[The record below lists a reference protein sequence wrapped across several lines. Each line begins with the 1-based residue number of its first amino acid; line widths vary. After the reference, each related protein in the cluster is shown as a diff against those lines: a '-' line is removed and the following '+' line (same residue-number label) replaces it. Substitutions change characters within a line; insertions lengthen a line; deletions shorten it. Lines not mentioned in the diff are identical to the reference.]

1 MVHKAQSSTVSG
13 RNSPSF
19 DKNDIKEVK
28 PSLLNLDCIKQ
39 EPIDE
44 EYKQSVSPS
53 ISTED
58 IKDEP
63 NVIKKEDL
71 KIGSVFSLTG
81 VSTSTAPT
89 LTHRDLP
96 ASCSNCKKVL
106 MDGETV
112 YQRKAHS
119 NIFCS
124 TPCLLKFYQTKQAKK
139 TCHFCLQAIT
149 QPKDVLQAPVD
160 NEETMKDFC
169 SQTCLSSF
177 NYKTIMS
184 TRISIVPVIKHEI
197 LQQDVVHKICS
208 DPCFFRFCNMNN
220 LSVCENCR
228 SNCNTPVMLKMENG
242 SIKLCS
248 AECLVQFKQK
258 IEAPQPCAMCSTPHL
273 MSDMVENKNSEDVVE
288 LFCTNSCVM
297 AAKIQAVSASVC
309 IVKPLFL
316 TACHLAMSDASIR
329 NFCTLTC
336 AMAFK
341 FKTFFSFVLQE
352 TQNAA
357 TSPTAAS
364 DQTQCDFLKPPE
376 KLPCAQ
382 CRRILKTTP
391 KVVQKKGKMNFVC
404 SQACSQ
410 EFKRVN
416 NTMGKCEFC
425 KNERIIKDV
434 KRVND
439 KDCYF
444 CSDGCIM
451 LFCHELEERWGEY
464 CHLCAYC
471 LSTSKTL
478 VTAQYKGVEEE
489 FCSEECNSNYN
500 MLFCHL
506 AKCDTCGREGKLR
519 QSLPMLGEVKHFCDL
534 KCLLHFC
541 NKKVQMVNKV
551 SSPPKSAGTVESSPV
566 IANVISLAGTLAKQ
580 PDASA
585 SSAQHGTHSHRHYVN
600 YPDCPPVGNTH
611 LNNF

>member
-1 MVHKAQSSTVSG
+1 HPITPIQPEHQAQQ
-13 RNSPSF
+13 P
-19 DKNDIKEVK
+19 KEQQ
-28 PSLLNLDCIKQ
+28 NIN
-39 EPIDE
+39 I
-44 EYKQSVSPS
+44 
-53 ISTED
+53 IFM
-58 IKDEP
+58 
-63 NVIKKEDL
+63 
-71 KIGSVFSLTG
+71 KIIFSLTG

-184 TRISIVPVIKHEI
+184 TRISIVPVASQSQCSMCSRYCVIKHEI

-297 AAKIQAVSASVC
+297 AAKIQAVSASGTGLT
-309 IVKPLFL
+309 IEELF
-316 TACHLAMSDASIR
+316 
-329 NFCTLTC
+329 
-336 AMAFK
+336 
-341 FKTFFSFVLQE
+341 
-352 TQNAA
+352 
-357 TSPTAAS
+357 
-364 DQTQCDFLKPPE
+364 
-376 KLPCAQ
+376 
-382 CRRILKTTP
+382 IL
-391 KVVQKKGKMNFVC
+391 
-404 SQACSQ
+404 
-410 EFKRVN
+410 
-416 NTMGKCEFC
+416 
-425 KNERIIKDV
+425 
-434 KRVND
+434 
-439 KDCYF
+439 
-444 CSDGCIM
+444 
-451 LFCHELEERWGEY
+451 
-464 CHLCAYC
+464 LC
-471 LSTSKTL
+471 
-478 VTAQYKGVEEE
+478 Q
-489 FCSEECNSNYN
+489 
-500 MLFCHL
+500 
-506 AKCDTCGREGKLR
+506 
-519 QSLPMLGEVKHFCDL
+519 
-534 KCLLHFC
+534 
-541 NKKVQMVNKV
+541 
-551 SSPPKSAGTVESSPV
+551 
-566 IANVISLAGTLAKQ
+566 
-580 PDASA
+580 
-585 SSAQHGTHSHRHYVN
+585 
-600 YPDCPPVGNTH
+600 
-611 LNNF
+611 